1 MAVTL
6 AHEPDASRY
15 TLHVDGA
22 LVALADYVINGH
34 SISFNH
40 TYTQPAQRGHG
51 YAADLVEFAMDDVE
65 TASDRKVVPMCWY
78 VAEWFD
84 KHPERASL
92 LTR

>member
-1 MAVTL
+1 MATTF
-6 AHEPDASRY
+6 AHEADANRY
-15 TLHVDGA
+15 TMHVDGQ
-22 LVALADYVINGH
+22 LVALADYVVNGH

-40 TYTQPAQRGHG
+40 TYTQPAERGKG
-51 YAADLVEFAMDDVE
+51 YAGQVVDYAMDDVE
-65 TASDRKVVPMCWY
+65 KGSDRKVLPMCWY